1 MPMVWTVIDG
11 AIRSVAAIASVVIAL
26 SFILFAAE
34 EVNHASRR
42 QQSEVITPGSGGG
55 STQVSHHTTARRAI
69 DDASEVLLR
78 PFVGVASDTHNAW
91 ARRGIPAL
99 FGLLVYGL
107 GLAYLARRLDVR
119 SHTLVRHVPLPPP
132 APGAGDS
139 KPPPGLA

>member
-1 MPMVWTVIDG
+1 MPMVCSVIDG
-11 AIRSVAAIASVVIAL
+11 ALRSVAAIASSIIAL

-42 QQSEVITPGSGGG
+42 QQSEIVIPGSGAAAAKSGG
-55 STQVSHHTTARRAI
+55 HTAARRAI
-69 DDASEVLLR
+69 DDASDVILR
-78 PFVGVASDTHNAW
+78 PFAGLTSGTHNAW

-107 GLAYLARRLDVR
+107 GLAYLARRMTVR
-119 SHTLVRHVPLPPP
+119 GHTLVRHAAPPP
-132 APGAGDS
+132 AGPGDS